1 MYQNMPYFCRMKKEL
16 LFDIKAWVVVAI
28 LLPLGINAPDWHDK
42 IYLCGITVVILI
54 AVFYPHKWLIDNF
67 LKKKKYVQYAFG
79 LLLLISLS
87 TAIFTALLKPIEVY
101 KGGFWGASI
110 NLLLF
115 IFFSTAI
122 SYGYKGIWLQIQ
134 VEKAKRNQVE
144 AELKLLQSQVN
155 PHFLFNTLNNIY
167 AQNLINHEE
176 ANEMILQLSDL
187 MRYQTQSAS
196 KNEVSLDEEI
206 EFLENYIAVEKKRL
220 TDKTS
225 VSFVVDIP
233 ENITLML
240 PPMLFIPFVEN
251 AFKHGIGT
259 VTQSVMA
266 QDALKGVNVIDIHLH
281 VADNHLVFDIKNTIP
296 TRKQAIKSTKT
307 GLENIKKRLD
317 LLYPDRH
324 NLDVIMEN
332 QMYHVLLKISL

>member
-1 MYQNMPYFCRMKKEL
+1 MKKEV
-16 LFDIKAWVVVAI
+16 LFDIKAWIVVAI
-28 LLPLGINAPDWHDK
+28 LLPLGINAPDWNDK
-42 IYLCGITVVILI
+42 IYFCGITLVILI

-67 LKKKKYVQYAFG
+67 LKKNKPVQYAFG
-79 LLLLISLS
+79 LFLLVSLS
-87 TAIFTALLKPIEVY
+87 TAIFTILLKPIEVY
-101 KGGFWGASI
+101 KGGFLGASI

-134 VEKAKRNQVE
+134 IEKAKRKQVE

-206 EFLENYIAVEKKRL
+206 EFLENYIALEKKRL
-220 TDKTS
+220 TDKTN
-225 VSFVVDIP
+225 VSFVVDMLQ
-233 ENITLML
+233 NTTVML
-240 PPMLFIPFVEN
+240 PPMLFVPFVEN

-259 VTQSVMA
+259 E
-266 QDALKGVNVIDIHLH
+266 GVNTIDIHLQIT
-281 VADNHLVFDIKNTIP
+281 DNNLIFNIKNTIP

-307 GLENIKKRLD
+307 GLDNIKKRLD
-317 LLYPDRH
+317 IIYPDKH
-324 NLDVIMEN
+324 NLDIVMEN
-332 QMYHVLLKISL
+332 RMYIVQLKISL